1 LKAKIST
8 PQAKGMDAH
17 SPYSKLAITIS
28 INAVVMFLIT
38 YAMIDTLDHFYPNI
52 NRAYMALI
60 MVAPMVVLMLIVMQA
75 MYPNKTL
82 NYFLIAAF
90 TGIFFLVFVLMR
102 TQTSVGDVQF
112 LRSMIPHHS
121 SAIVMCERS
130 SITDPEIVSLCA
142 QIVKAQKEEI
152 AQMQNILARY

>member
-1 LKAKIST
+1 MQRAMN
-8 PQAKGMDAH
+8 MDGH

-28 INAVVMFLIT
+28 INAVVMFLLT

-52 NRAYMALI
+52 NRVYMALL
-60 MVAPMVVLMLIVMQA
+60 MVAPMVVLMLIVMHA
-75 MYPNKTL
+75 MYPNATL

-90 TGIFFLVFVLMR
+90 AGLFILVFTLLR
-102 TQTSVGDVQF
+102 TQTPVGNAQF

-121 SAIVMCERS
+121 SAIVMCEKS
-130 SITDPEIVSLCA
+130 TITDPEIVSLCG

-152 AQMQNILARY
+152 AQMQKILSRY